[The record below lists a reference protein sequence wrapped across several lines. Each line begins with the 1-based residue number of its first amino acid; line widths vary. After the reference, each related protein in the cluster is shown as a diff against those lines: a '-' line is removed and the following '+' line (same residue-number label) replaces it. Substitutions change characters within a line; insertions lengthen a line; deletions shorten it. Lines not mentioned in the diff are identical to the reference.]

1 MRKALVSALLV
12 AVAAVTV
19 MAQQPPQAEPAPPA
33 VPVAQPAP
41 AVPAAPEGPPV
52 VIVTDEMR
60 RHDAWNNALYFGGT
74 AYGLALLVVVLAFGI
89 SRRLRDLALKVT
101 PRPFLTAMVF
111 VVLLT
116 VVSTILS
123 FPMDVLSG
131 YVVPHKFALS
141 QQTFGSWLWDQAK
154 GLFLNV
160 LISAPILA
168 FALLGIRRVKRWW
181 LALWLGSIPI
191 ILFLVL
197 IGPVVLDPV
206 FNKFEPLKDEQL
218 KGEILDLAAQAGIQ
232 GGRVF
237 QVDKSKQTTQM
248 NAYVNGLGPTKR
260 IVMWDTIIAKLSR
273 DQLKFV
279 MAHEMGHYVMHHIW
293 KLLGF
298 LMLLLLV
305 VFWLG
310 QRTVEWATRRWGRA
324 WGFEAAHDPA
334 ALPLL
339 FLVVSVF
346 FFLLSPVIAGYSR
359 VHERESDVFALELT
373 HLNDAG
379 ARAFVKLAEDS
390 KVLPDP
396 HPFIRFWRYSHP
408 TLKERI
414 EFCESYKPWEQGLPN
429 QAWRP
434 APKS

>member
-1 MRKALVSALLV
+1 MRKALVIGLLI
-12 AVAAVTV
+12 AAAAAVV
-19 MAQQPPQAEPAPPA
+19 MAQQPPQTSPEP

-41 AVPAAPEGPPV
+41 VAPAAPEGPPV
-52 VIVTDEMR
+52 VNVTDEMR

-74 AYGLALLVVVLAFGI
+74 AYGFALLLVVLAFGI

-111 VVLLT
+111 VVLFT

-123 FPMDVLSG
+123 FPLDVLSG
-131 YVVPHKFALS
+131 YIVPHKFALS
-141 QQTFGSWLWDQAK
+141 EQSFGSWMWDQGK
-154 GLFLNV
+154 GLFVNIL
-160 LISAPILA
+160 LSAPIMAL
-168 FALLGIRRVKRWW
+168 ALLGIRRVKRWW

-218 KGEILDLAAQAGIQ
+218 KTEILDIAAQAGIS
-232 GGRVF
+232 GGRVY

-260 IVMWDTIIAKLSR
+260 IVLWDTIIQKLSR

-279 MAHEMGHYVMHHIW
+279 MAHEMAHYVKHHVW

-298 LMLLLLV
+298 LMVLLLV
-305 VFWLG
+305 VLWLG
-310 QRTVEWATRRWGRA
+310 QRTMEWASARWGKA
-324 WGFEAAHDPA
+324 WGFEATHDPA

-346 FFLLSPVIAGYSR
+346 MFLLSPVMAGFSR
-359 VHERESDVFALELT
+359 VQEHEADVFSLELT
-373 HLNDAG
+373 RLNDAG
-379 ARAFVKLAEDS
+379 AQAFVKLAEDS

-414 EFCESYKPWEQGLPN
+414 EFCTTYKPWEQGLPN
-429 QAWRP
+429 KSWK
-434 APKS
+434 APGQS